1 MSNVD
6 FRKWSGFIVLLSS
19 LYILWQIK
27 AFLLLLLTAVIL
39 ANALNVLVIKL
50 QTWGDRLA
58 ARFNQPLLR
67 MGRSFAVFTALF
79 MVVLILWLA
88 FTIVIPPFIGQFQI
102 LFSKLNTGFYEID
115 EWLDSQIFKIEE
127 NFGLPISEQLPNL
140 DEVIPQI
147 PTLLNELLNRGWSLF
162 SDSLKVLLNVLLL
175 TVLTLMFLA
184 DPQPYRQGFIRLFPS
199 FYRRRAD
206 EILTL
211 CDADLK
217 GWVAGIMFN
226 MFCIGILSYVGLS
239 ILGLSLALP
248 QAILAGLLTFIPN
261 IGPALS
267 VIPPILIALLEA
279 PWKIWAV
286 LILYFVIQQVEGNV
300 LTPWVMARQVSLL
313 PAVTLL
319 AQVLFAVTLQLG
331 FLGLFLALPLAVIG
345 QVIVRE
351 VLIKDIL
358 DPWQAREEGQVLAM
372 VSGIVGIETSQSVA
386 AEPEAKPPELPTD
399 HPPESPS

>member
-386 AEPEAKPPELPTD
+386 PEPEAKTPELPTD

>member
-1 MSNVD
+1 MD

>member
-1 MSNVD
+1 MD

-386 AEPEAKPPELPTD
+386 PEPETKTPELPTD

>member
-386 AEPEAKPPELPTD
+386 PEPETKTPELPTD